1 MARRTQARFSH
12 IAMSVA
18 DLERAVDFY
27 TGVFGFSAG
36 KPYAAAGR
44 RVAALMEA
52 DPQGFDGVF
61 LRLDDLLLELLA
73 HARPIPPDQVPRRA
87 AELGIAH
94 LSFVVDDLAE
104 VIARVEAAGGH
115 VRTRLQHEFE
125 PGPATEIVFCT
136 DPDGN
141 RIELIEHPD
150 RAQAGAHRRFLGLSD
165 LGWPAA
171 DR

>member
-1 MARRTQARFSH
+1 MIRFSH
-12 IAMSVA
+12 IAVSVA

-27 TGVFGFSAG
+27 TGVFGFTAG

-52 DPQGFDGVF
+52 DPQGFDGIF

-73 HARPIPPDQVPRRA
+73 HAQPVQPIQVPRRA

-94 LSFVVDDLAE
+94 LSFVVDDLTE
-104 VIARVEAAGGH
+104 VTARVEAAGGH
-115 VRTRLQHEFE
+115 VRTRLRHGFE
-125 PGPATEIVFCT
+125 PGPETEIVVGT

-150 RAQAGAHRRFLGLSD
+150 RAQALAHRGFLGMGE

-171 DR
+171 D